1 MTAMADTE
9 KTATPDTEQTATQ
22 DADEAAADSAKGPMP
37 VLIGKKVGMTQ
48 VFEPDGRVV
57 PVTVV
62 HAEPNQVVRTRT
74 LETDG
79 YAAIQVGT
87 EERKPKHTNRPLAG
101 YFKAQGIEPRR
112 ILREARVADSS
123 SYKVG
128 DQITVENFAPG
139 CLVDVMGTTKGKGFQ
154 GVMKRHNF
162 TGGHDSHGSKTGRL
176 PGSTGMSADT
186 SEVYKGRKL
195 PGRMGGGRLTVRNL
209 KVVGVDPEANLIW
222 IMGALPGAARGMVML
237 RPAVAA
243 NARRRRRAAGIKPE
257 APTKKKGTFKKK

>member
-237 RPAVAA
+237 RPASSP
-243 NARRRRRAAGIKPE
+243 RRRPRRRERSRRSSRRQRESG
-257 APTKKKGTFKKK
+257 